1 MEAEARQAASRARRK
16 LEQTAAALEAEILDL
31 EAEQAEISQQLENPK
46 TYEDPGVA
54 VKINRR
60 AAEIAELLA
69 EKTTT
74 WEKAV
79 EALSS

>member
-16 LEQTAAALEAEILDL
+16 QEQTAAALEAEILDL

>member
-16 LEQTAAALEAEILDL
+16 QEQTAAALEAEILDL

-46 TYEDPGVA
+46 TYEDAGVA

-69 EKTTT
+69 EKTTD